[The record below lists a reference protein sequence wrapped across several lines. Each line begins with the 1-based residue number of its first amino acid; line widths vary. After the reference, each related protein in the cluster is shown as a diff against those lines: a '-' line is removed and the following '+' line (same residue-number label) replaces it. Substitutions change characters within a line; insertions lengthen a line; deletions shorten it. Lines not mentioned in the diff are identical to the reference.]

1 MVSRKFIRNE
11 FRIVRRKSE
20 IRQSDQIVIVITQST
35 EYCQVIKSFFNL

>member
-1 MVSRKFIRNE
+1 MVSRKSIRNE

-35 EYCQVIKSFFNL
+35 EYYQVI